1 MFKPALWCD
10 ILFSMRLLR
19 CWQRPVSNFTP
30 TPRFPRS
37 PLTGSGSHWRNRMKP
52 STRDIS
58 LWKTMGLGGCRGM
71 GRGRKHLDHIL
82 TPTDPDPEPRRLSP
96 DRDIMKWQF
105 RDDWGFPNDR
115 APKGPKS
122 AAPTCVPGLALTRL
136 SLRLDLQPPRRL
148 SKSCNLV
155 SVHPAE
161 RGMHADN
168 PWIGCVLCS
177 VQNMWFT
184 KNDVRHRI
192 KCFCESTESCSSS
205 LAEQGRERRGVMLTH
220 QWYK

>member
-1 MFKPALWCD
+1 
-10 ILFSMRLLR
+10 MRFLR
-19 CWQRPVSNFTP
+19 CWQRPVPNFTP

-37 PLTGSGSHWRNRMKP
+37 PLTGSGSHWRNRIKP

-58 LWKTMGLGGCRGM
+58 LWKTMGLDVVGGGEGAQTSRPYF
-71 GRGRKHLDHIL
+71 D
-82 TPTDPDPEPRRLSP
+82 TDRSRSWAAAIVPGSRHNEMTIPRRLGVSEWP
-96 DRDIMKWQF
+96 GAKGTQKR
-105 RDDWGFPNDR
+105 RTHLCSGAR
-115 APKGPKS
+115 ADAPFS
-122 AAPTCVPGLALTRL
+122 AARLTTT
-136 SLRLDLQPPRRL
+136 RRL

-168 PWIGCVLCS
+168 TWIGCVLCS

-184 KNDVRHRI
+184 KNDVRLRI

-220 QWYK
+220 QCYK

>member
-1 MFKPALWCD
+1 
-10 ILFSMRLLR
+10 MRFLR
-19 CWQRPVSNFTP
+19 CWQRPVPNFTP

-37 PLTGSGSHWRNRMKP
+37 PLTGSVSHWRNRIKP

-58 LWKTMGLGGCRGM
+58 LWKTMGLGGYSGV

-136 SLRLDLQPPRRL
+136 SLRLDLHPPGGCQRVATSSPSTPLSEECTRTIRESVAYCVL
-148 SKSCNLV
+148 SKIC
-155 SVHPAE
+155 
-161 RGMHADN
+161 G
-168 PWIGCVLCS
+168 
-177 VQNMWFT
+177 
-184 KNDVRHRI
+184 
-192 KCFCESTESCSSS
+192 S
-205 LAEQGRERRGVMLTH
+205 LKMM
-220 QWYK
+220 